1 MEILFRKETGNTK
14 SVFLTIKS
22 SGMDI
27 NAKTYISTG
36 TFSDQ
41 NSIKSYELSPLEV
54 RQLAYIFNKIAN
66 EPDFLVHF
74 DSTSELFEEAQV
86 VE

>member
-22 SGMDI
+22 SGMDK
-27 NAKTYISTG
+27 NAKLIYQPG

-41 NSIKSYELSPLEV
+41 NSIKAMNY
-54 RQLAYIFNKIAN
+54 
-66 EPDFLVHF
+66 HH
-74 DSTSELFEEAQV
+74 
-86 VE
+86 